1 MTGAIIPLRSGH
13 DATPALA
20 HFDVA
25 AAKLLSEGRAA
36 SLSMARVDAM
46 LAELRVK
53 RAELV
58 AVLADLQARPPS
70 GDDWIDSVNADLS
83 VEAGKGLAQIDVVI
97 QHIQAHSV
105 VAEQAEPP
113 QPPARPHRSGASRA

>member
-1 MTGAIIPLRSGH
+1 MTVTIIPLRSGH

-20 HFDVA
+20 RLDVA

-36 SLSMARVDAM
+36 SLSVARVEAM
-46 LAELRVK
+46 LADLQVK
-53 RAELV
+53 RAELI

-70 GDDWIDSVNADLS
+70 GDDWIDSINADLS

-97 QHIQAHSV
+97 RHLQGHGA
-105 VAEQAEPP
+105 VAERAEPP
-113 QPPARPHRSGASRA
+113 QPPDAL